1 VAVRADDV
9 LVPDAGSAATADRY
23 STAGAAFFFK
33 GFPFFRLF
41 RGMLKDEL
49 FMSGLIVSWLSVR
62 GLFMSGFCLRGC
74 RGDHGILHHAG
85 GAVGRFKLKVI
96 SRMED
101 SARR

>member
-1 VAVRADDV
+1 MAVRADDV

-23 STAGAAFFFK
+23 STAGAAFSFK
-33 GFPFFRLF
+33 GFSFFSLF
-41 RGMLKDEL
+41 RGMLKDE
-49 FMSGLIVSWLSVR
+49 
-62 GLFMSGFCLRGC
+62 LFMSGFCLRGC